1 MSEAR
6 IVTFGAAG
14 DPLDIAEATPAD
26 VDAIHRIESASF
38 PAPWRREFFAAEV
51 IGQSRFN
58 IVARRGGVIVG
69 YLFGMWIFDEMHVN
83 KIAVDAGQRRQGIAH
98 ALMQRCFDFAHK
110 HDILSISLEVRQSN
124 RAAQEFYRF
133 LDFETSYIR
142 KRYYPD
148 GEAAVVMVRAI

>member
-1 MSEAR
+1 MPDDALLEITA
-6 IVTFGAAG
+6 
-14 DPLDIAEATPAD
+14 ATPAD
-26 VDAIHRIESASF
+26 VDAVHRIEESSF

-51 IGQSRFN
+51 SADSRFN
-58 IVARRGGVIVG
+58 IVARKDGVIVG

-83 KIAVDAGQRRQGIAH
+83 KIAVDATLRRQGIAN
-98 ALMQRCFDFAHK
+98 ALMRRTFEFARLHG
-110 HDILSISLEVRQSN
+110 IATLSLEVRQSN

-148 GEAAVVMVRAI
+148 GEAAVVMVRAL

>member
-6 IVTFGAAG
+6 TTSG
-14 DPLDIAEATPAD
+14 DPLEIAVATLVD
-26 VDAIHRIESASF
+26 VDAVHRIESASF

-51 IGQSRFN
+51 IGQNRFN
-58 IVARRGGVIVG
+58 IVARRNGVLVG

-83 KIAVDAGQRRQGIAH
+83 KIAVEATQRRQGIAH
-98 ALMQRCFDFAHK
+98 TLMQRCFDFARD

-148 GEAAVVMVRAI
+148 GEAAVVMVRAM